1 LEIHVDMSGV
11 CATIE
16 DGEGECL
23 VGLVKFVS
31 RTEDMMRKHGGRF
44 LKAHLR
50 VVVIIEIEESLGGR
64 DEDRTE

>member
-1 LEIHVDMSGV
+1 MSGV

-23 VGLVKFVS
+23 VGLVKLVS
-31 RTEDMMRKHGGRF
+31 RTGEMMRKHGGRRRVF

-50 VVVIIEIEESLGGR
+50 VVVIMEESLGGMR
-64 DEDRTE
+64 I